1 MPDLVSYNTLMSC
14 FAREGHYRK
23 VEALLQ
29 EMQQAHIEPDV
40 YTCSTVVQAY
50 GKANLLP
57 KAVRAFEDMKAAG
70 YRPNVIVYNS
80 LLTTLSKA
88 LMPKYA
94 SEVGGGGLKGL
105 NSACLCRN
113 ASLEKSGVGW
123 NDGVCIRCHRD
134 CLKDVAGQVKNH
146 FWRFWVVYVNWC
158 VQGMVVSNNLRESPR
173 TGC

>member
-1 MPDLVSYNTLMSC
+1 MHDNVRLKITYDSKFHCLQDNFGLMPDLVSYNTLMSC

-94 SEVGGGGLKGL
+94 SEVRGGGLKGL
-105 NSACLCRN
+105 NCAC
-113 ASLEKSGVGW
+113 
-123 NDGVCIRCHRD
+123 
-134 CLKDVAGQVKNH
+134 
-146 FWRFWVVYVNWC
+146 
-158 VQGMVVSNNLRESPR
+158 
-173 TGC
+173 

>member
-1 MPDLVSYNTLMSC
+1 VQDNLGPGPDNLSQQADELPHTRGATASRRPCCRRTSPKHIAALQIVDNSNFHYVQDNFGLMPDLVSYNTLMSC

-94 SEVGGGGLKGL
+94 SEVSGGM
-105 NSACLCRN
+105 C
-113 ASLEKSGVGW
+113 
-123 NDGVCIRCHRD
+123 
-134 CLKDVAGQVKNH
+134 
-146 FWRFWVVYVNWC
+146 
-158 VQGMVVSNNLRESPR
+158 
-173 TGC
+173 